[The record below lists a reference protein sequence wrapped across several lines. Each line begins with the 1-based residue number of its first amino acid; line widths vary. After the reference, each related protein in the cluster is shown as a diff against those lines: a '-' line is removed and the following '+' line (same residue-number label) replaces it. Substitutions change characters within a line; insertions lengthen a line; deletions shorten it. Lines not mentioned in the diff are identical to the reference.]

1 MTVIRT
7 TSDADVIVGRLRAL
21 LTGNRAVFYAAV
33 PLLVASLV
41 WSWVRL
47 GGYGL
52 DLDVYRLGVQAWLAG
67 GDMYGPLPEPVNGPV
82 LPFIYPVFAAIVLI
96 PLTVIPLGA
105 AVAAMF
111 ALSVLALAGSI
122 YLTTRVAWPAG
133 GRGGAVTISTLVLAA
148 ALLIEPVAQTLAF
161 GQVNLVLMVMVLVD
175 CLAPRTRWPRGLLI
189 GLAAAVKLTPG
200 GFVLYFLVRRD
211 FRSAAV
217 AVLTGIAATGI
228 GFAVDPDASARYW
241 FGGPAAGVSGST
253 FFSNETVQAILARQ
267 DLTGLPFTVA
277 WLAVVVVLLLLAY
290 PVIRRA
296 EPATALAATAA
307 VLLMASPTSWS
318 HHWVWVVPA
327 LVAIGAHAVRHRS
340 VAWAGFG
347 VVTAVV
353 FYLAPFRWMPN
364 VWGMQMRW
372 SLFEQMLG
380 ASYVI
385 VATAGLVSAWWYV
398 RRGPGATGPE
408 RHGVDAAADGR

>member
-21 LTGNRAVFYAAV
+21 LTGNRALLYAAV
-33 PLLVASLV
+33 PLLIASLV

-47 GGYGL
+47 DGYGL
-52 DLDVYRLGVQAWLAG
+52 DLDIYRLGVQTWLAG
-67 GDMYGPLPEPVNGPV
+67 GDMYGTLPQPVNGPL

-105 AVAAMF
+105 AVF
-111 ALSVLALAGSI
+111 ALFTLSVLALAGSI
-122 YLTTRVAWPAG
+122 YLTTRIAWPAG
-133 GRGGAVTISTLVLAA
+133 GRSGAVTVSTLVLAA

-161 GQVNLVLMVMVLVD
+161 GQVNLVLMGMVLVD
-175 CLAPRTRWPRGLLI
+175 CLAPRTRWPRGLMI
-189 GLAAAVKLTPG
+189 GLAAAVKLTPA
-200 GFVLYFLVRRD
+200 GFVLFFLLRRD
-211 FRSAAV
+211 FRSAVIA
-217 AVLTGIAATGI
+217 AATGIVATGI
-228 GFAVDPDASARYW
+228 GFVVDPDASARYW

-267 DLTGLPFTVA
+267 DLTGLPFTLLWLVIVA
-277 WLAVVVVLLLLAY
+277 VLLALAF

-307 VLLMASPTSWS
+307 LLLMASPTSWS

-327 LVAIGAHAVRHRS
+327 LVAVGAHAVRHRS
-340 VAWAGFG
+340 AVWAGVG
-347 VVTAVV
+347 IVTAAV
-353 FYLAPFRWMPN
+353 FYIAPFRWMPN

-385 VATAGLVSAWWYV
+385 VGAITLVLGWWYFQPGPGVTAGRTRS
-398 RRGPGATGPE
+398 T
-408 RHGVDAAADGR
+408 VD